1 MGYISV
7 LILILLAISFF
18 ILLALFSYLF
28 QYLKKKTIQIV
39 EPKENS
45 IQYID
50 VFAKEIKSLQEQ
62 LSIQE
67 RLAVLGEVSAGIAHE
82 LRNPMAVISG
92 NAKLLSKYEENQ
104 EVKELAEGI
113 LKEIEEINNI
123 INELLKFAQDSNICM
138 TNFNITN
145 LIVEIINNLPYKNK
159 IEFDAS
165 QSIEVLGDE
174 QLLKQAIKNLIKN
187 ADEAADRIWVSVDE
201 ILIDGIKK
209 ILIVIR
215 DNGHGIDE
223 GEINKIFQPF
233 YSTKRHGLGMGLTL
247 VQKIALQHNGFV
259 KAESEKGKG
268 SAFKMIIGKYNER

>member
-138 TNFNITN
+138 VKFNITN
-145 LIVEIINNLPYKNK
+145 TIVEIINNLPYKEK

-165 QSIEVLGDE
+165 QSIEVVADE